1 MVKTEDQEGGLP
13 VWDKP
18 VDVDEKWIQF
28 VDDNVMTKLPPG
40 CKVKGITPFGASY
53 WTRTAE
59 ISTVQAD
66 GSDLSFFLKVAQHD
80 TGKAMVSGEFVSMST
95 IYKSLPYIVPHPY
108 ASGTYA
114 SDPNIHFF
122 LCGFV
127 DMDDDLPDA
136 QKLARGLAELHETGV
151 NPDGKYGFHVPTLQG
166 TIPQYTEWTETWE
179 EFFSNSIRRVFEN
192 EERSQGYDKEV
203 HDLCNLI
210 LAKVVPRLLR
220 PLETGGRIIKPR
232 LVHGDIWDG
241 NVSTDLNS
249 NTPVIFDATCIYA
262 HNEIELAPL
271 RPIRHRMGKQYVKA
285 YFDHF
290 QKSNPEED
298 QDDRNALYCL
308 RWDMNCSTLYPGNL
322 RYRKLSTDV
331 MRYFVNKFPE
341 GYEGWARARGEEP
354 VARDYLK
361 PY

>member
-1 MVKTEDQEGGLP
+1 MVKAEDQEGKP

-28 VDDNVMTKLPPG
+28 VDDNVSAKLPPG
-40 CKVKGITPFGASY
+40 SKVKGIAPFGASY

-59 ISTVQAD
+59 IPTVQAD
-66 GSDLSFFLKVAQHD
+66 GSALSFFLKVAQHE
-80 TGKAMVSGEFVSMST
+80 TGKAMVSGEFVSMSSL
-95 IYKSLPYIVPHPY
+95 YKALPYIVPHPY

-114 SDPNIHFF
+114 SDPNTHFF

-127 DMDDDLPDA
+127 DMDEDLPDV
-136 QKLARGLAELHETGV
+136 QKLARGLAELHMNGV
-151 NPDGKYGFHVPTLQG
+151 NPNGKYGFHVPTLQG

-179 EFFSNSIRRVFEN
+179 EFFSRSIRRVFEN
-192 EERSQGYDKEV
+192 EEKSQGYDEEV
-203 HDLCNLI
+203 HELCRLT
-210 LAKVVPRLLR
+210 LEKVVPRLLR
-220 PLETGGRIIKPR
+220 PLETGGRMIKPR

-249 NTPVIFDATCIYA
+249 NTPVIYDATCIYA

-271 RPIRHRMGKQYVKA
+271 RPIRHKMGKQYVKA
-285 YFDHF
+285 YFEHF
-290 QKSNPEED
+290 QMSDPEED

-322 RYRKLSTDV
+322 RYRKMCTDV
-331 MRYFVNKFPE
+331 MRYFVDKFPN
-341 GYEGWARARGEEP
+341 GYEGWAKERGEKP
-354 VARDYLK
+354 VTRDYLK
-361 PY
+361 PF